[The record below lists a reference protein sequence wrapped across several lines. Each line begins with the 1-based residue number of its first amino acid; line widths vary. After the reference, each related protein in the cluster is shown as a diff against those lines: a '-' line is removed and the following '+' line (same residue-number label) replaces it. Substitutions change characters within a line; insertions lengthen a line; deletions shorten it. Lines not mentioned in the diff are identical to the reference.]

1 MIAKHRLGLSATLVL
16 ALAAAGFSSSAAAAG
31 NPLDNVGVEHNAY
44 LGCLMADASQPPS
57 LQLLVSRCGYRPQ
70 GSVEDFIK
78 TFQPYM
84 PTSASLSYS
93 QRIEP
98 YRSQF
103 TAGEYAFVK
112 RIEAALSPQAQS
124 PEEIDRALAALEAQ
138 ALAQLG
144 DKSQGARGILASL
157 SVARHSLQFWTPYY
171 IDRLED
177 SHAKLPKWLRVVI
190 KVVATVATDAAVGA
204 LLGSNPVTAPAAGPA
219 AGAASGIV
227 AKEL

>member
-1 MIAKHRLGLSATLVL
+1 MIAKHRLVASATLAL

-57 LQLLVSRCGYRPQ
+57 LQLLVTRCGYRPQ
-70 GSVEDFIK
+70 GSLDDFIQ

-84 PTSASLSYS
+84 PTNPNLSYS

-98 YRSQF
+98 YRGQF
-103 TAGEYAFVK
+103 SAAEYAFVK

-144 DKSQGARGILASL
+144 DKSPGARGILASL
-157 SVARHSLQFWTPYY
+157 STARHSLQFWTPYY

-204 LLGSNPVTAPAAGPA
+204 VLGSNPVTAPAAGPA